1 MLEYFKRRG
10 LLLKIETTEGT
21 DATPVAATDAFQIFD
36 GSSGIESDKIERPV
50 DRPFFT
56 HDPFVNTNLRGF
68 VEGGFEIV
76 PPAGV
81 LSGTSKAS
89 INALLQTAGTA
100 KTFVSGPPA
109 VVRYNPISS
118 AIPSATGYFYHA
130 GTLYAIVG
138 GRSNISSLMMD
149 IGSYLKGQ
157 FRFEGSC
164 QEVQEAS
171 LPTGMDF
178 SAFTTPVA
186 NTTETMQ
193 LTVNGYAVEG
203 KGLTL
208 NFGNSQQTVEHT
220 EARVNRIKE
229 RKPTFTSKFYRPA
242 RASLDPWALWK
253 AGTIIPIVGTVTDP
267 ATSKQTKLTVRSQI
281 EEVKPVDI
289 DGDLGYE
296 ITGRCIA
303 SDTGGDEF
311 TLEFS

>member
-21 DATPVAATDAFQIFD
+21 DAVPTPALDAFQVFD
-36 GSSGIESDKIERPV
+36 GSSGIDSDKIERDV

-56 HDPFVNTNLRGF
+56 HNPFVNTNLRGF

-76 PPAGV
+76 PPAGTLTAV
-81 LSGTSKAS
+81 SKAS

-100 KTFVSGPPA
+100 KTFVTTPA
-109 VVRYNPISS
+109 TVRYNPISS

-130 GTLYAIVG
+130 GTLYQIVG

-157 FRFEGSC
+157 FRFEGGC
-164 QEVQEAS
+164 QQVLEAA

-186 NTTETMQ
+186 NTTESMQ
-193 LTVNGYAVEG
+193 LTVNGFAVEG

-229 RKPTFTSKFYRPA
+229 RKATFTSKFYRPA

-253 AGTIIPIVGTVTDP
+253 AGTIIPIIGTVVDP
-267 ATSKQTKLTVRSQI
+267 ATTKQTKLTLRAQI
-281 EEVKPVDI
+281 EDVKSTDI
-289 DGDLGYE
+289 DGDLGYD

-311 TLEFS
+311 TIEFS